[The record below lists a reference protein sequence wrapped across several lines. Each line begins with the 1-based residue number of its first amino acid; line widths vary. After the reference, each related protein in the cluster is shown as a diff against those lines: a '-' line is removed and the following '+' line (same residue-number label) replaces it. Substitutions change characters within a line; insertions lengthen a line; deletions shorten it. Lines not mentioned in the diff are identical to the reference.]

1 MIAPPLLNPG
11 DKIGITATGRKVS
24 VRDIEASRRVFESWG
39 MEVIASANLYSQSH
53 SYLAG
58 SDEERLTDFQNLIN
72 DPDIKAIVCARGGY
86 GTTRILDNLDFSS
99 LTKYPKW
106 IIGFS
111 DVTALHL
118 KLFKLGI
125 KSVHGTMPILFSKPE
140 SISSIESLRGTL
152 MNESVGISTIANKN
166 NRTGKV
172 TAQIIGGNLSLVVD
186 SNGTTGD
193 PDTHGKILVIEEIDE
208 YTYKVDR
215 MLMHLKRSGK
225 LDSLAG
231 LIVGHM
237 TDIQEPELSF
247 GETIEEIILSKVHDT
262 HYPVAFN
269 YPIGHENPNLSWVHG
284 SVMTLIVTESGS
296 QLLPEEIRMR

>member
-1 MIAPPLLNPG
+1 MICPPSLTKG
-11 DKIGITATGRKVS
+11 DKIGIAAPGRKVS
-24 VRDIEASRRVFESWG
+24 SPDVDASRRIFESWG
-39 MEVIASANLYSQSH
+39 MEVIFPANLHSQSH

-58 SDEERLTDFQNLIN
+58 SDKERIADFQNLID
-72 DPDIKAIVCARGGY
+72 DPHLKAIVCARGGY

-99 LTKYPKW
+99 LTKNPKW

-125 KSVHGTMPILFSKPE
+125 KSIHGTMPILFSKPE

-152 MNESVGISTIANKN
+152 MNESVGISAIANKN

-172 TAQIIGGNLSLVVD
+172 TAQIIGGNLSLIVD
-186 SNGTTGD
+186 SIGTTGD
-193 PDTHGKILVIEEIDE
+193 PDTNGKILVIEEIDE

-225 LDSLAG
+225 LDNLAG

-237 TDIQEPELSF
+237 TDLKELELSF
-247 GETIEEIILSKVHDT
+247 GETIEEIILSKVPDS

-284 SVMTLIVTESGS
+284 SVMNLIVTESGS
-296 QLLPEEIRMR
+296 ELLPEKSG